1 MSEVPTIIG
10 RYEIRRE
17 LGRGTMGVVYEAF
30 DPVLGRRVALKTIQL
45 AFPASE
51 AEREAFE
58 KRFFNEA
65 RVAAGL
71 QHPCIVVI
79 HDFGRDPAS
88 GVLFMALEYL
98 AGRPLSQETLPL
110 EPREALR
117 LTARVAE
124 ALHVAHEQG
133 IVHRDIKP
141 GNIMRLASGEPKI
154 LDFGIAK
161 APASDLTAAGQVFGT
176 PVNMSPEQAHGRPLD
191 GRSDLFSLGTVLYHL
206 LTGVRAFHADSLGA
220 ILNRVMHEDPPP
232 PSSLVRGLPDGVD
245 AVVAHALAKDPA
257 RRYQD
262 GSALASDLTDVLEGH
277 PPRHAHAAAGEWT
290 VVSPGSVQTLELV
303 PVEDTA
309 PLAELV
315 AGAAPSAPVP
325 PAAPAPGR
333 PPGARPRAFP
343 EPPPRRSRRLAVV
356 AALAVAV
363 LAALLWLVG
372 REFRSAEPE
381 MAFTESPSAE
391 PSVSEPQGDTASSEG
406 GVIARL
412 FEKPARLSIDF
423 EHHLRSGTIRIWV
436 DDDLVLEE
444 GLDSRVTKRLLSF
457 KLRKGAVQEELEV
470 RPGRRRIRVQLRW
483 EDNDKT
489 ETITGT
495 FGSGALRTLEVR
507 VGRLRKNLS
516 LDWK

>member
-1 MSEVPTIIG
+1 MLLRFRSRGRLRYRLARRTRHRAAGQNMSDLPTTIG

-17 LGRGTMGVVYEAF
+17 LGRGTMGVVYEAL

-71 QHPCIVVI
+71 QHPSIVVI

-98 AGRPLSQETLPL
+98 AGRPLSEEALPL

-117 LTARVAE
+117 LIARVAE

-141 GNIMRLASGEPKI
+141 GNIMRLPSGDPKI

-176 PVNMSPEQAHGRPLD
+176 PVNMSPEQTQGQSLD

-220 ILNRVMHEDPPP
+220 ILGRVMHEDPPP
-232 PSSLVRGLPDGVD
+232 PSRLVPGLPAGVD
-245 AVVAHALAKDPA
+245 AVVARALAKDPTQ
-257 RRYQD
+257 RYRD
-262 GSALASDLTDVLEGH
+262 GRAFASDLTDILEGH
-277 PPRHAHAAAGEWT
+277 PPRHADAAADEWT
-290 VVSPGSVQTLELV
+290 VVAPGSAQTLELTAI
-303 PVEDTA
+303 EDTA
-309 PLAELV
+309 PLAELAPAPKATTAV
-315 AGAAPSAPVP
+315 PVRTGEMRRRIAIAVALGAVFLAGALWLLRSR
-325 PAAPAPGR
+325 APAPG
-333 PPGARPRAFP
+333 GT
-343 EPPPRRSRRLAVV
+343 
-356 AALAVAV
+356 
-363 LAALLWLVG
+363 
-372 REFRSAEPE
+372 EPE
-381 MAFTESPSAE
+381 AGESGDGPLS
-391 PSVSEPQGDTASSEG
+391 SVFQG
-406 GVIARL
+406 
-412 FEKPARLSIDF
+412 PARLSIDF
-423 EHHLRSGTIRIWV
+423 EHHLKSGTIRVWV
-436 DDDLVLEE
+436 DDELVLEQ
-444 GLDSRVTKRLLSF
+444 GLDSRVTKKLLSF
-457 KLRKGAVQEELEV
+457 TFRKGAIQEELEV
-470 RPGRRRIRVQLRW
+470 SPGRRRVRVQLRW
-483 EDNDKT
+483 DDNDRT
-489 ETITGT
+489 ETISAT
-495 FGSGALRTLEVR
+495 FKPGALRTLEVR

-516 LDWK
+516 LDWR

>member
-1 MSEVPTIIG
+1 MSDLPTTIG

-17 LGRGTMGVVYEAF
+17 LGRGTMGLVYEAL

-71 QHPCIVVI
+71 QHPSIVVI

-98 AGRPLSQETLPL
+98 AGRPLSEEALPL

-117 LTARVAE
+117 LIARLAE

-141 GNIMRLASGEPKI
+141 GNIMRLPSGDPKI

-220 ILNRVMHEDPPP
+220 ILNRVMHEDPRP
-232 PSSLVRGLPDGVD
+232 PSSLVRGLPDGAD
-245 AVVAHALAKDPA
+245 AVVARALAKDPEE
-257 RRYQD
+257 RYQD
-262 GSALASDLTDVLEGH
+262 GRAFASDLTDILEGR
-277 PPRHAHAAAGEWT
+277 PPRLAHAAAGEWS
-290 VVSPGSVQTLELV
+290 VVSAGAAQTLDLA

-315 AGAAPSAPVP
+315 SGPAEAKAIRSRAAPKAGEAGPLQ
-325 PAAPAPGR
+325 PAQR
-333 PPGARPRAFP
+333 W
-343 EPPPRRSRRLAVV
+343 RR
-356 AALAVAV
+356 AALM
-363 LAALLWLVG
+363 AALVGLPLLAIALWLVG
-372 REFRSAEPE
+372 HGARAPEPDAAAPE
-381 MAFTESPSAE
+381 LPASGSPE
-391 PSVSEPQGDTASSEG
+391 PAAGEG
-406 GVIARL
+406 GALARL
-412 FEKPARLSIDF
+412 FEKPARLAVDF
-423 EHHLRSGTIRIWV
+423 EHSLKGGSIRVWV
-436 DDDLVLEE
+436 DDELVLEQE
-444 GLDSRVTKRLLSF
+444 LDSRVTKKLLSF
-457 KLRKGAVQEELEV
+457 TLRKGAVQQELEV
-470 RPGRRRIRVQLRW
+470 SPGRHRVRVQVRW

-489 ETITGT
+489 ETVVGT
-495 FGSGALRTLEVR
+495 FRSGALRTLEIR
-507 VGRLRKNLS
+507 IGRLRKNLS
-516 LDWK
+516 LDWR